1 MITLIT
7 TQTTEKLRESR
18 KNDVFNF
25 RNAVVNDLNGKEGTL
40 IAYNLDTYE
49 FRFKIGDEE
58 INVSSSYFR
67 PRRVFE
73 GDVEQL
79 KPTNAPKFQ
88 DGKGLLKGVSE
99 PEAYNVGDFKGAS
112 LDIAYCNAMEGK
124 TLKFATETVANT
136 LVWSSKKNRYYTL
149 DSLMVVV
156 TASKK

>member
-7 TQTTEKLRESR
+7 TKNAEQLREIR

-25 RNAVVNDLNGKEGTL
+25 RNTIVNDINGKTGTL
-40 IAYNLDTYE
+40 VAYNLDTYE

-58 INVSSSYFR
+58 VNVSSSYFR

-73 GDVEQL
+73 GDVDKLTPE
-79 KPTNAPKFQ
+79 NAPTFQ
-88 DGKGLLKGVSE
+88 DGKGLLKGISD
-99 PEAYNVGDFKGAS
+99 PEIYNVGDFKGAS

-136 LVWSSKKNRYYTL
+136 LVWSSKKNRYYTM

-156 TASKK
+156 TDK

>member
-7 TQTTEKLRESR
+7 NKNAEQLREAR

-25 RNAVVNDLNGKEGTL
+25 RNAVVNDLNGKTGTL
-40 IAYNLDTYE
+40 VAYNLDTYE
-49 FRFKIGDEE
+49 FRFKIDNEE

-73 GDVEQL
+73 GNVEEL
-79 KPTNAPKFQ
+79 TPKNAPSFQ
-88 DGKGLLKGVSE
+88 DGKGLLKGISE
-99 PEAYNVGDFKGAS
+99 PETYNVGDFKGAS

-124 TLKFATETVANT
+124 TLKFSTETIANT
-136 LVWSSKKNRYYTL
+136 LVWSSKKNRYYTM

-156 TASKK
+156 TK

>member
-7 TQTTEKLRESR
+7 TKNAEQLRESR

-25 RNAVVNDLNGKEGTL
+25 RNAVVNDLNGKTGTL
-40 IAYNLDTYE
+40 VAYNLDTYE
-49 FRFKIGDEE
+49 FRFKIDNEE

-79 KPTNAPKFQ
+79 KPSNAPAFQ
-88 DGKGLLKGVSE
+88 DGKGLFKEISE
-99 PEAYNVGDFKGAS
+99 PDTYNVGDFQGAS

-124 TLKFATETVANT
+124 TLNFATETVANT
-136 LVWSSKKNRYYTL
+136 LVWSSKKNRYYTI

-156 TASKK
+156 SE

>member
-7 TQTTEKLRESR
+7 TKNAEQLREIR

-25 RNAVVNDLNGKEGTL
+25 RNAVVNDLNGKTGTL

-58 INVSSSYFR
+58 VNVSSSYFR

-73 GDVEQL
+73 GDVEKL
-79 KPTNAPKFQ
+79 TPKNAPTFQ
-88 DGKGLLKGVSE
+88 DGKGLLKGISD
-99 PEAYNVGDFKGAS
+99 PETYNIGNFKGAS
-112 LDIAYCNAMEGK
+112 LDIAYCNAIEGK
-124 TLKFATETVANT
+124 TLKFTTETVTNT
-136 LVWSSKKNRYYTL
+136 LVWSSKKNRYYTM

-156 TASKK
+156 TKQK